1 MSREI
6 DEKVVEMRFDNSQ
19 FESNVKTTMSTLD
32 RLKAALK
39 FPSKT
44 DGLDAIANGA
54 KNVSSGIGNVNNS
67 VGSLRASF
75 SALQVIGVT
84 ALANITNQAVNAGKR
99 IASAL
104 TIQPLSAGFQEYET
118 QMNSIQ
124 TILSN
129 TQSKGT
135 TIEDVTAALDELN
148 AYADK
153 TIYNFTEM
161 TRNIGTFTAAGLGL
175 DESVSAIK
183 GIANLAAV
191 SGSTSQ
197 QASVAMYQLSQ
208 ALANGRVALMDWNS
222 VVNAG
227 MGGEVFQEALKRTA
241 RNMGIAV
248 DDMVKKYGSFRESLT
263 KGGWLTADVLSETL
277 AQISGAY
284 SEADLAS
291 QGYNQ
296 EQIQQIM
303 QLAQTAEDAATKV
316 TTFTKLMETLG
327 EALGSGW
334 TNTWETIFGDFY
346 EAREFWTGISEA
358 LGNLINASAEARN
371 SLLGGAFDSPW
382 QKLEDEITEAGGSF
396 SEFEEAVKTV
406 AKEHGIAID
415 EMISEQGSLQKVIS
429 SGALGSDLILE
440 AFGRLGSG
448 MNQTTQSTED
458 LNAKLQEMQSIVDRV
473 WRGDFGNGA
482 ERMERLAEAGYDYAE
497 VQALVNATV
506 DGHRLTIDELS
517 DSQLENIG
525 YTEEEIATLREL
537 QAQAAETGTPINELI
552 NNLSRPSGR
561 ELFFQS
567 VHNILQAVLKP
578 LGLFSDAWNDIFT
591 IESSDIYNALVA
603 FEEFTSKL
611 EISGEDFANLNK
623 TIRGA
628 LSALHL
634 LSRFLGGGFSL
645 AFSVISN
652 VLGLFGTN
660 LLEVTGQIGVW
671 VTQLDQSV
679 SSGNLFLDVLRGL
692 RTILNAI
699 APGLGSFIDEML
711 RLSGLETILSGVA
724 AFFSPITEYASELSG
739 MTFGDAIVKMLNDVR
754 TAISKIS
761 WEDVLD
767 GLSDFGSMVGKAF
780 DKVVELAEEV
790 GPDILAGL
798 QNGLKDGLDTLVDVA
813 VEIGTKI
820 IEAIKALLGIHSPST
835 VFFEIG
841 VNIIQGLVNGI
852 KYMVG
857 AVVDV
862 AKYIVNSIGD
872 VFADVDWVA
881 VLGIAGGIGLFVILY
896 RMTTAFQTL
905 ATAAK
910 NATDPLRGVSQIF
923 GGFATVM
930 NSFGAYL
937 KEKKWT
943 TRANAILTLAAAIA
957 ILVGAV
963 VVLSQIDQEGLE
975 RGVVSLIAIAAALTL
990 VILALGNFG
999 ASDLGDVAK
1008 LGTTLFGLSAL
1019 VGVMALAMKG
1029 LSELDPAG
1037 MERALSAI
1045 TLLSIMLAVIMGMTK
1060 IMGNEAQ
1067 LAKMTSFF
1075 LSLGASLLLMSA
1087 SVKLLGGMD
1096 PGQLGQAVATITWFS
1111 LIIAGFMALTRIMGT
1126 GDQLKSIGDIFKNIG
1141 LAFVLLGVAIRIIGS
1156 TDPGQLTVGLTAI
1169 TYMTLIM
1176 AALMAATRLAASKD
1190 LFNVGTTILAVSGAF
1205 ILMAA
1210 AAKILGTM
1218 NPEELSRGTKFIA
1231 AFAGIISA
1239 LMVVTRVVGGGVEIA
1254 KLGGT
1259 ILAISVAIGILAG
1272 VAILLGRID
1281 TKSLVK
1287 GVVIVGVLSLIID
1300 GMVLATK
1307 NAKDVKGTM
1316 IGIAIAIGTL
1326 AAAIA
1331 ILSFIDTKKLLGASV
1346 AMGIVL
1352 TALAGVAAAVAK
1364 MQGGKGMIGNI
1375 AVLALML
1382 GAVTGVLMLMS
1393 SLNVEASI
1401 PNAIALAALM
1411 LALSASARIIG
1422 SSGDAFNAKQLA
1434 MIGTLVGAMTLLSG
1448 VIAILSVINPQNVL
1462 PNAVALSAL
1471 LIALSAAVK
1480 IMGNMVVYKPGNI
1493 AGVIGAV
1500 VVAMYAL
1507 TGLLAIL
1514 STFDASGAIP
1524 NVIGLGLLLAEMT
1537 AVTFALS
1544 KMGAVDPVAVSK
1556 AALALD
1562 AVTGIVGAMV
1572 AVVGALNQLTQGGLA
1587 DVMASGGEVFEEF
1600 GNAIGSFIG
1609 GIVGGLA
1616 EGIMGGIGDGL
1627 VDFGKNLSMFMLAIQ
1642 PFLMGLRMITPDM
1655 TTAASNLAGALL
1667 ELSTASLI
1675 DGLAGWIN
1683 GGTDW
1688 SKLGP
1693 QMAALG
1699 IGLALFTTAV
1709 SGVDLARAKVGSEAL
1724 KNVITA
1730 MSEIPSTGGLLQGLL
1745 GGKDYTDFA
1754 DGMGEIGLGLQ
1765 KFDAQTNGIT
1775 ADTIGPA
1782 ASALQTIISTFAQI
1796 PNSGGFLQDLIGG
1809 QDYEGFANGMESIAK
1824 GLVNFVTEVNKIES
1838 YDSVKMATD
1847 ALRTVIETLSTIP
1860 ADGGLLGEIFG
1871 GDINYENFAEGLK
1884 AIGDALFDYSSS
1896 VSDLNYENMETAIT
1910 RLNQLLT
1917 VLKTNK
1923 DVGDTFA
1930 ESIANIEKISGIGD
1944 ALHNFYT
1951 KIDDVDT
1958 SILNSAVGSILRLTN
1973 AISDMANLNTS
1984 GVATFQAAIADL
1996 AETDTS
2002 AIVSAFENVDFHSI
2016 GVDMA
2021 QRFASGFSAGRTYIS
2036 NAASSTALIMYQNLA
2051 EKVTDFSEIG
2061 KSYAENL
2068 GRGIDKSVQT
2078 VINYAKGVAE
2088 AAANSLRGYYGS
2100 FYNSGFNAAK
2110 GFADG
2115 ISGGSFY
2122 ARINARAMANA
2133 AANAARA
2140 ALDEHSPSRV
2150 FYAIGEFAGM
2160 GMANALNAYASV
2172 CGKAGS
2178 NMADEAAT
2186 GLRSGMNSVVNQFDD
2201 LNMNP
2206 TIRPVMDL
2214 SDIQNGVN
2222 YINTSLSGMAN
2233 SNIIGQASRLSR
2245 AFSSNRQNG
2254 TTDDV
2259 IRELSKLRGDIQTM
2273 PVNQYTV
2280 NGITYDDGT
2289 AIAGSVQELIRATR
2303 IERRR

>member
-75 SALQVIGVT
+75 SALQVVGVT

-241 RNMGIAV
+241 RNMGLAV
-248 DDMVKKYGSFRESLT
+248 DDAIKEYGSFRESLT

-316 TTFTKLMETLG
+316 TTFTKLMDTLG

-358 LGNLINASAEARN
+358 LGDLINASAEARN

-382 QKLEDEITEAGGSF
+382 QKLEDEITNAGGSF

-448 MNQTTQSTED
+448 MKQTTQSTED

-482 ERMERLAEAGYDYAE
+482 ERMKRLAEAGYDYAE

-506 DGHRLTIDELS
+506 DGHRLTIEELS

-525 YTEEEIATLREL
+525 YTEEEIAALREL

-567 VHNILQAVLKP
+567 VHNIIQAILKP

-623 TIRGA
+623 TIRGV

-645 AFSVISN
+645 GLSVISN

-660 LLEVTGQIGVW
+660 LLEVTAQLGVW
-671 VTQLDQSV
+671 VTQLDQSL
-679 SSGNLFLDVLRGL
+679 SSGNLFLDVLNGL
-692 RTILNAI
+692 RSILNAV
-699 APGLGSFIDEML
+699 APDIGQFVDELL
-711 RLSGLETILSGVA
+711 RLEPVEGILSRLA
-724 AFFSPITEYASELSG
+724 AFFAPVTTYFKQFEG
-739 MTFGDAIVKMLNDVR
+739 MSAGDAIAQMLRDVR
-754 TAISKIS
+754 KAIENVE
-761 WEDVLD
+761 WDDVLD
-767 GLSDFGSMVGKAF
+767 GLEAFGKKIPEVFGKIV
-780 DKVVELAEEV
+780 DKIKEV
-790 GPDILAGL
+790 GPDIIE
-798 QNGLKDGLDTLVDVA
+798 GLKNGILDAAPDVI
-813 VEIGTKI
+813 EGITELGTKI

-835 VFFEIG
+835 VFFDIG

-872 VFADVDWVA
+872 VFADVDWYA
-881 VLGIAGGIGLFVILY
+881 VLGIASGVGLFIILY

-910 NATDPLRGVSQIF
+910 NASDPLRGVSQIF

-930 NSFGAYL
+930 NSFGSYL

-1045 TLLSIMLAVIMGMTK
+1045 TLMSIMLGLIMGMTK

-1075 LSLGASLLLMSA
+1075 LSLGASLLLMSV
-1087 SVKLLGGMD
+1087 SVKLLAGTD
-1096 PGQLGQAVATITWFS
+1096 PGQLSQAVATITWFS

-1218 NPEELSRGTKFIA
+1218 NPEELSRGTKYIA

-1352 TALAGVAAAVAK
+1352 TALAGVAAGVAK

-1411 LALSASARIIG
+1411 LALSTSARIIG
-1422 SSGDAFNAKQLA
+1422 SSGDAFNVKQLA

-1448 VIAILSVINPQNVL
+1448 VIAILSVINPQNAL
-1462 PNAVALSAL
+1462 PNTVALSAL
-1471 LIALSAAVK
+1471 LIALSVAVK

-1507 TGLLAIL
+1507 AGLLAIL

-1667 ELSTASLI
+1667 ELSAASLI
-1675 DGLAGWIN
+1675 DGLAGWIS

-1699 IGLALFTTAV
+1699 VGLALFTTAV

-1782 ASALQTIISTFAQI
+1782 ASALQTIISTFAEI

-1884 AIGDALFDYSSS
+1884 AIGGALFDYSSS

-1910 RLNQLLT
+1910 KLNQLLT

-1930 ESIANIEKISGIGD
+1930 QSIANIEKISGIGD

-2016 GVDMA
+2016 GIDMA

-2078 VINYAKGVAE
+2078 VINYAKGVAD

-2133 AANAARA
+2133 AADAARA

-2160 GMANALNAYASV
+2160 AMANALNAYASV

-2186 GLRSGMNSVVNQFDD
+2186 GLRSGMNSVVNKFDD
-2201 LNMNP
+2201 LNMSP